1 MFAILRVI
9 IAKFKG
15 TLDEMDQGFRFLLK
29 VEIVVWSLIA
39 FTILIWQPEF
49 L

>member
-9 IAKFKG
+9 FAKFKG
-15 TLDEMDQGFRFLLK
+15 TLDEMDQGFRILLK
-29 VEIVVWSLIA
+29 VEIVAWSLAA
-39 FTILIWQPEF
+39 FTLLIWQPEF